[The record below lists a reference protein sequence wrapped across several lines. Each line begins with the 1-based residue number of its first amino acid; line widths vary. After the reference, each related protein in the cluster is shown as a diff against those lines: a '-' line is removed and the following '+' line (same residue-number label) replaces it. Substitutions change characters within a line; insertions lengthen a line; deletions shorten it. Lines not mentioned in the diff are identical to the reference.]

1 MSDIL
6 AHDPLVQARHAAR
19 LSRLHREEA
28 VNTITHGLGCV
39 LSVFGVVWLF
49 DVVARSGSPAQI
61 VACVIY
67 GLALVAVYLASALS
81 HAFHQS
87 RWRRLFRMIDQACI
101 FLLIAG
107 TFTPLAVTYLSM
119 LHWWWLLAVMWG
131 IALAGFTSKAFFAHR
146 VDAVTARL
154 HLMMGWLPVVTLK
167 PMVTVAPGGM
177 LAWMAVG
184 GVCYTVGTIFLHRD
198 HYPYFH
204 GVWHLLVIAGSACHF
219 VAILLYCTAPVV

>member
-1 MSDIL
+1 MSDTL
-6 AHDPLVQARHAAR
+6 LHDPIVQARHAAR
-19 LSRLHREEA
+19 LARLHREEA

-39 LSVFGVVWLF
+39 LSGIGVVWLF

-87 RWRRLFRMIDQACI
+87 QWRRLFRMIDQACI
-101 FLLIAG
+101 YLLIAG

-154 HLMMGWLPVVTLK
+154 HLMMGWLPVVTVK
-167 PMVTVAPGGM
+167 PMVTMAPGGM
-177 LAWMAVG
+177 LAWMAIG
-184 GVCYTVGTIFLHRD
+184 GACYTLGTIFLHRD

-204 GVWHLLVIAGSACHF
+204 GVWHVLVIAGSACHF
-219 VAILLYCTAPVV
+219 VAILVYCTTPVA